1 MSGTLMTEPVAM
13 RNDLAATVCSA
24 PSGALTWRCR
34 FVDERGGA
42 AKEIEIS
49 LSQLIPPVVCEFRNQ
64 PVFPGDDLPGIESD
78 LSRAQSKFAAR
89 DGSRADGWRI
99 R

>member
-1 MSGTLMTEPVAM
+1 M

-24 PSGALTWRCR
+24 PVRTFDAEVR

-49 LSQLIPPVVCEFRNQ
+49 LLQLFAPVVCEFRNQ
-64 PVFPGDDLPGIESD
+64 PVFPGNDLTGIEPD
-78 LSRAQSKFAAR
+78 LSGAQSKFASH
-89 DGSRADGWRI
+89 DVSRADGWRT